1 MNLVPWKGKT
11 EDTGRRAETVAL
23 PTLRRE
29 IDDLFDR
36 FFREPFGTQLGQMF
50 GNWGGGLRTDLAET
64 DDEVVVRAEM
74 PGVDPKDVDINV
86 TGNILTLS
94 GEKKEEREDKRRN
107 YHYMERQFG
116 SFQRAVQLPAYVDP
130 HKVEATF
137 KNGVLT
143 VTIAKKPDFKPRKIK
158 VTGG

>member
-1 MNLVPWKGKT
+1 MNLIPWRSKSEET
-11 EDTGRRAETVAL
+11 ARRRETL

-36 FFREPFGTQLGQMF
+36 FFHEPLGASLGQMF
-50 GNWGGGLRTDLAET
+50 GEWGGGLRTDLAET

-74 PGVDPKDVDINV
+74 PGVDPKDVEINV
-86 TGNILTLS
+86 TGNTLSIS
-94 GEKKEEREDKRRN
+94 GEKKEEHEDKQRN
-107 YHYMERQFG
+107 YHYVERQFG
-116 SFQRAVQLPAYVDP
+116 SFQRTVQLPAYVDP
-130 HKVEATF
+130 DKVEATF

-143 VTIAKKPDFKPRKIK
+143 VTVAKKPDAKPRKIK